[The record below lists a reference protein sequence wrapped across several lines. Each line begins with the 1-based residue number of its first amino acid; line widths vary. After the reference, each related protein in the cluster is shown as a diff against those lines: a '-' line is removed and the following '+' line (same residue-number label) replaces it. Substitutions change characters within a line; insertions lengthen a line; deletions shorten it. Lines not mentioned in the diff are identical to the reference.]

1 MARPKAQVKEDVKNK
16 IYILKNNWR
25 PLTYTLSNRHKP
37 ELPLQY
43 FDEKNKTLKS
53 LRYATNQESVFI
65 SEKTGEATLGSVV
78 FERGVLVVP
87 HTNPTLQMFLD
98 LHPKNGLLFEEFNPE
113 KEAEKELEVLDLQ
126 FEAAKMVR
134 ELKIS
139 ELENIALS
147 VYGAKASSMSSSE
160 MKRDLRI
167 YAKDYPELFL
177 KLATDDMI
185 GLRGWGIKAVAE
197 GILRYDN
204 GRFFNGKDVVV
215 SVPFGEDEYDVL
227 ARYFKTKDGELLL
240 QFIQKKLD

>member
-65 SEKTGEATLGSVV
+65 SEQTGEATLGSVV
-78 FERGVLVVP
+78 FEKGVLVVP

-113 KEAEKELEVLDLQ
+113 KEAEKELEVLSGNDTNHNKCRKSIMESEQRIGYPLIDC
-126 FEAAKMVR
+126 
-134 ELKIS
+134 LKDIQNPD
-139 ELENIALS
+139 NIVPS
-147 VYGAKASSMSSSE
+147 W
-160 MKRDLRI
+160 
-167 YAKDYPELFL
+167 
-177 KLATDDMI
+177 T
-185 GLRGWGIKAVAE
+185 
-197 GILRYDN
+197 N
-204 GRFFNGKDVVV
+204 G
-215 SVPFGEDEYDVL
+215 GEDTRSYKNRAEFNKIFDN
-227 ARYFKTKDGELLL
+227 KCKN
-240 QFIQKKLD
+240 